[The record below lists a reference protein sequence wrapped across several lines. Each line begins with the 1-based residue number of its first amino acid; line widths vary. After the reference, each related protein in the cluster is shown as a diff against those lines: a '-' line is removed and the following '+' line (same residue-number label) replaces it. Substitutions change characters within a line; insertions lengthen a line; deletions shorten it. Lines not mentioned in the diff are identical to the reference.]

1 MKTVNIN
8 NIDDIIDAKMEID
21 ALTGTH
27 TTLNEFIERYIC
39 LENSA
44 FVYWKRNTQAV
55 VPYSI
60 FNFKNNSFLFIAAD
74 DIDEQQHIEHAISTR
89 NMNDIKKIPDTALLE
104 KMSDE
109 NMPTFE
115 AFIINNEY
123 YQ

>member
-8 NIDDIIDAKMEID
+8 NIDDIIDAKTEID
-21 ALTGTH
+21 ALTGMH
-27 TTLNEFIERYIC
+27 TTFDEFIEQYIC

-60 FNFKNNSFLFIAAD
+60 FNVKDNSFLFIAAD
-74 DIDEQQHIEHAISTR
+74 DTDEQQHIEHAISSR
-89 NMNDIKKIPDTALLE
+89 NMNDVKKIPDNVLLE

>member
-27 TTLNEFIERYIC
+27 TTLDEFIERYIC

-44 FVYWKRNTQAV
+44 FVYWKRNTQSV

-89 NMNDIKKIPDTALLE
+89 NMNDIKKIPDTVLLE

-109 NMPTFE
+109 NIPTFE